1 MLTTGRYAHHE
12 VFNESYSSQYDTSP
26 FQTVPNSSSEGWG
39 SSASSLAGS
48 DMTVGGGSTPA
59 HMTHPAFL
67 HSTSR
72 DTLQAH
78 SYHTSA
84 AANGD
89 SKNLLQSAM
98 LPGYSGKCNLI
109 D

>member
-1 MLTTGRYAHHE
+1 MFSE
-12 VFNESYSSQYDTSP
+12 PPYSSPYDASP
-26 FQTVPNSSSEGWG
+26 FQTVPNSSSDGWG
-39 SSASSLAGS
+39 GSAGN
-48 DMTVGGGSTPA
+48 DMAVGGGST

-78 SYHTSA
+78 PYHSPA

-98 LPGYSGKCNLI
+98 LPGYSGKKYF
-109 D
+109 